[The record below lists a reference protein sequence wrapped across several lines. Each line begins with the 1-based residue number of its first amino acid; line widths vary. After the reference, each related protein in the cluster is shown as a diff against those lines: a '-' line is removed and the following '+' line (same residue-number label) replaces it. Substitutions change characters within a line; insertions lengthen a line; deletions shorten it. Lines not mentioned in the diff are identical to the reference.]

1 MNGTAKWV
9 SIILLLSAQIVG
21 IIWWAASASADLREL
36 IAEVARMEIVV
47 EQNRDLIANLAAED
61 REIQRRLNE
70 KP

>member
-1 MNGTAKWV
+1 LNGTAKWV

>member
-36 IAEVARMEIVV
+36 IAKVTRMEIVV
-47 EQNRDLIANLAAED
+47 EQNRDLTANLAAED

>member
-61 REIQRRLNE
+61 REIHRRLNE

>member
-1 MNGTAKWV
+1 LNGTAKWV

-36 IAEVARMEIVV
+36 IAKVARMEIVV

>member
-36 IAEVARMEIVV
+36 IAKVTRMEIVV

-61 REIQRRLNE
+61 REIHRRINE

>member
-1 MNGTAKWV
+1 LNGTAKWV

-36 IAEVARMEIVV
+36 IAKVARMEIVV

-61 REIQRRLNE
+61 REIHRRINE

>member
-1 MNGTAKWV
+1 LNGTAKWV

-36 IAEVARMEIVV
+36 IAKVARMEIVV

-61 REIQRRLNE
+61 REIHRRLNE

>member
-36 IAEVARMEIVV
+36 IAKVARMEIVV

-61 REIQRRLNE
+61 REIHRRLNE

>member
-1 MNGTAKWV
+1 LNGTAKWV

-36 IAEVARMEIVV
+36 IAKVTRMEIVV

>member
-36 IAEVARMEIVV
+36 IAKVAQMEIVV

>member
-1 MNGTAKWV
+1 LNGTAKWV

-36 IAEVARMEIVV
+36 IAKVAQMEIVV

>member
-36 IAEVARMEIVV
+36 IAKVAQMEIVV

-61 REIQRRLNE
+61 REIHRRLNE

>member
-36 IAEVARMEIVV
+36 IAKVTRMEIVV